1 MEKVAQRSARF
12 SPRLVSSA
20 LILVR
25 LVVGGIFLSEGIQ
38 KFLFPAERGVGRFEE
53 IGIPFPAI
61 SGYFVGVVETV
72 CGALILLGLVTKL
85 AAIPLIVNMTVAF
98 FVTKFPI
105 LWGGSTDYPPPEYL
119 GFWDF
124 AHEARN
130 DWALLLLSIF
140 LLIGGP
146 GKWALDAVLARR
158 ASQNRQGGPYGSDQ
172 APQREE

>member
-1 MEKVAQRSARF
+1 MEKTMELSARF
-12 SPRLVSSA
+12 RPELVSSA
-20 LILVR
+20 LVLVR
-25 LVVGGIFLSEGIQ
+25 LVVGAIFLSEGIQ
-38 KFLFPAERGVGRFEE
+38 KFLFPAERGAGRFEE
-53 IGIPFPAI
+53 IGILFPAI
-61 SGYFVGVVETV
+61 SGYFVDVIETI
-72 CGALILLGLVTKL
+72 CGALILLGLLTKL
-85 AAIPLIVNMTVAF
+85 AAIPLIVDMTVAF

-146 GKWALDAVLARR
+146 GKWALDALSVRR
-158 ASQNRQGGPYGSDQ
+158 NCGSRQSGVADADITS
-172 APQREE
+172 

>member
-1 MEKVAQRSARF
+1 MEEKVLEKSARF
-12 SPRLVSSA
+12 SPEWVRSA
-20 LILVR
+20 FILVR

-38 KFLFPAERGVGRFEE
+38 KFLFPDELGVGRFEE
-53 IGIPFPAI
+53 IGIPFPAF

-72 CGALILLGLVTKL
+72 CGALILLGLLTKL
-85 AAIPLIVNMTVAF
+85 AAIPLIIDMAVAF

-105 LWGGSTDYPPPEYL
+105 LWGGSTDYPPPDYI

-130 DWALLLLSIF
+130 DWALLLLSVF

-146 GKWALDAVLARR
+146 GKWALDSLLAGRR
-158 ASQNRQGGPYGSDQ
+158 RDSGNR
-172 APQREE
+172 AR